1 MRELLYLEAGILF
14 DGTGT
19 EPVQSAAMLIEQG
32 RVACVGPVG
41 TVPVPPEAAII
52 DAKNYCVIPGL
63 IDVHV
68 HIHSPGGATADYALV
83 QLIKSQGVLA
93 LESYSHALKD
103 LAMGF
108 TALRSLGSPA
118 YVDVAV
124 RDVIR
129 SGSLVGPRLQAAGQG
144 ITITGGHMD
153 KAWWVWDLPVPGR
166 TGVADGPWEARQA
179 ARAQIKWGANVIKI
193 NVCVGEYGS
202 RQKPWKQEMTYEEIA
217 AVCKEAHRAGLR
229 VAGHTAGGPGIT
241 DAIKAG
247 VDSIEHGHWLT
258 DEQIEL
264 MVEQGTIYVPTL
276 LVNTR
281 SVELGPDQRG
291 LSRKAW
297 DWLKRVYEEKWDTLE
312 RAKRAGVKIA
322 VGTDAGFVVEHGENA
337 GELAELVKGGFS
349 PEEALV
355 AATKTGAEC
364 LGLEEEIGTLEPG
377 KKADFV
383 IVDGNP
389 LQDIKILSAPD
400 RILAVYMEGKLVAS
414 KGEIIGFGKGG

>member
-1 MRELLYLEAGILF
+1 
-14 DGTGT
+14 
-19 EPVQSAAMLIEQG
+19 
-32 RVACVGPVG
+32 
-41 TVPVPPEAAII
+41 
-52 DAKNYCVIPGL
+52 
-63 IDVHV
+63 
-68 HIHSPGGATADYALV
+68 
-83 QLIKSQGVLA
+83 
-93 LESYSHALKD
+93 
-103 LAMGF
+103 
-108 TALRSLGSPA
+108 
-118 YVDVAV
+118 
-124 RDVIR
+124 
-129 SGSLVGPRLQAAGQG
+129 
-144 ITITGGHMD
+144 MD
-153 KAWWVWDLPVPGR
+153 KAWWAFDLSVPGR
-166 TGVADGPWEARQA
+166 TGVCDGPWSCR
-179 ARAQIKWGANVIKI
+179 RATRTQIKWGADVIKV
-193 NVCVGEYGS
+193 NVCVGEHGS
-202 RQKPWKQEMTYEEIA
+202 RIQPWRQEMTYEEIA
-217 AVCKEAHRAGLR
+217 AICEEAHRAGR
-229 VAGHTAGGPGIT
+229 KVAAHTAGGPGIT